1 MATDASQPK
10 ASSYQAH
17 RLRSLAA
24 EPAAAV
30 TKHPVAA
37 RLRSGEESPASKP
50 QSQIAALAAP
60 RIPPMPRAEVRSPRS
75 FASQD
80 ERAAEEATL
89 VDAGLAERIA
99 AESARE
105 QRIAIQRTPHTA
117 PTKARASRLGEY
129 RLLRLLASGQTS
141 DVHLARPQEAAA
153 FARHLAIKTLRH
165 EHRNDA
171 QRVLAFVENARLFS
185 ALHHEHFARVL
196 DAGIHDGTH
205 YVVMDYLHGMSLR
218 TALQHSPGGLPL
230 DFAITA
236 IASSAEALHHAR
248 SRQPH
253 HANLR
258 LGIAPSYVMACQDGA
273 IKLCRLGNKGISSP
287 TAANGEF
294 AYLAPEH
301 ARGEA
306 GDARS
311 EVFALGV
318 MLYELLTGVHP
329 YLDPTE
335 PAFATDRDR
344 LLHAKVEPPIKY
356 MPHLASELC
365 VVVMT
370 AMARQPDDRYRDCH
384 EFGQTLLDAAERVA
398 VRAGPAAVRQLVN
411 HLLGT
416 SEVTNVRVIVDSNE
430 IASVR
435 VIEPAS
441 KAASIAPVTSPAP
454 STPAPPSTS
463 PWIARPA
470 TVAPIGAQDPTA
482 HPATALP
489 QGHEVARSQ
498 PPGRGTSPRPAPTP
512 TPPVRP
518 AARPAAQADVSNRY
532 RSVRAAAV
540 ATNPCDPQREPRR
553 AFQALVLLGGAAVV
567 VAGVTLALSIQHVT
581 AEPTLSATPP
591 HRARK
596 PEPTSIEPAATVLP
610 ASAPPS
616 ELPPDPPAYQDQPS
630 EQPPDPPAYQD
641 QPSEQPPDPSAYQ
654 DPPPDLSA
662 YQDPPPD
669 LSAYQDPPPDLS
681 AYQDPPTS
689 PPDPPAYQQPPD
701 QSAYQPRE

>member
-24 EPAAAV
+24 EPAAAI

-50 QSQIAALAAP
+50 QSQLAALAAP
-60 RIPPMPRAEVRSPRS
+60 RIPPMPRAEARSPRS

-105 QRIAIQRTPHTA
+105 QRIAIQRTPHAA
-117 PTKARASRLGEY
+117 PTKARAPRLGEY

-153 FARHLAIKTLRH
+153 FVRHLAIKTLRH
-165 EHRNDA
+165 EHRRDA

-185 ALHHEHFARVL
+185 ALHHEHVARVL

-205 YVVMDYLHGMSLR
+205 YVVMDYLHGLSLR

-258 LGIAPSYVMACQDGA
+258 LGIAPSYVMACQDSA
-273 IKLCRLGNKGISSP
+273 IKLCRLGNKEIPLP

-335 PAFATDRDR
+335 PAFATDHDR

-356 MPHLASELC
+356 MPHLASELSA
-365 VVVMT
+365 VVMT

-416 SEVTNVRVIVDSNE
+416 NKSTDEVSSEVTNVRVIVDSDE
-430 IASVR
+430 IPSVR
-435 VIEPAS
+435 VVEPAS
-441 KAASIAPVTSPAP
+441 KATSIAPVTSPAP
-454 STPAPPSTS
+454 STPARPSTS
-463 PWIARPA
+463 PWSARPA
-470 TVAPIGAQDPTA
+470 TIAPISAQDPTA

-489 QGHEVARSQ
+489 QGHEVARSH

-512 TPPVRP
+512 TPHVRP
-518 AARPAAQADVSNRY
+518 AARPTAQADVSNRH
-532 RSVRAAAV
+532 RSVGAGTV
-540 ATNPCDPQREPRR
+540 ATNPRDAQREPRR
-553 AFQALVLLGGAAVV
+553 AFQALVLLGGAAVG
-567 VAGVTLALSIQHVT
+567 VASVALAFSIQLVT
-581 AEPTLSATPP
+581 PEPTLSATPP

-596 PEPTSIEPAATVLP
+596 PEPISIEPAATVLP
-610 ASAPPS
+610 A
-616 ELPPDPPAYQDQPS
+616 PDPPS
-630 EQPPDPPAYQD
+630 EQPPDQSAY
-641 QPSEQPPDPSAYQ
+641 PDPLS
-654 DPPPDLSA
+654 DLSA
-662 YQDPPPD
+662 TQPP
-669 LSAYQDPPPDLS
+669 
-681 AYQDPPTS
+681 PPTS
-689 PPDPPAYQQPPD
+689 PPDPPAHQQPPD
-701 QSAYQPRE
+701 PSAYQPRE